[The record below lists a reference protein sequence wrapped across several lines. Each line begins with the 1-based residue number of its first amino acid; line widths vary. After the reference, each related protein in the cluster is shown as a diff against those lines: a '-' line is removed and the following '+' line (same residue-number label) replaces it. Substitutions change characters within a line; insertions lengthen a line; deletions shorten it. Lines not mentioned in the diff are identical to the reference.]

1 MFTTGASPDSVIVC
15 KKRKAREGMAPPRY
29 LGSSSWWRDDSLS
42 TVKKRVRKIKF
53 VKRSKMY
60 NFICCFY
67 IVLCSL
73 NLFIKILSSS
83 DNWSFRICSV
93 STSFAMSVSVIFW
106 RTLKDRDWTGTES
119 DCWTC
124 TGTIRWVALKFG
136 FNERLS

>member
-60 NFICCFY
+60 NFICCFVSY
-67 IVLCSL
+67 FVPWIYSSKSYRPPIIEVFASVQCPHRLPCPCLWSSEELWRIETEPEPNPTVGLAQARYVGSL
-73 NLFIKILSSS
+73 
-83 DNWSFRICSV
+83 
-93 STSFAMSVSVIFW
+93 
-106 RTLKDRDWTGTES
+106 
-119 DCWTC
+119 
-124 TGTIRWVALKFG
+124 
-136 FNERLS
+136 